1 MEQRCLQLF
10 GNEWKKILQCHY
22 TLCQVYLF
30 PMEPLCSK
38 VVFHFFHFL
47 FFFLAWFWVK
57 NMAVELSTG
66 SSVRVL
72 KLDSCTNE
80 SVSAFLLVFIDSVL
94 AYGEMHCGSPLK
106 TLIHSR
112 WDPLRKNT
120 GKAPVDGKW
129 LTAGSQGRY
138 RTLEIIPG
146 SELGTTPYS
155 PGNYHHGNTC

>member
-1 MEQRCLQLF
+1 MF
-10 GNEWKKILQCHY
+10 TVVWKWVEKNTTMSLYIVSGVSLPHGA
-22 TLCQVYLF
+22 F
-30 PMEPLCSK
+30 
-38 VVFHFFHFL
+38 VFKGCFSFFSFYV
-47 FFFLAWFWVK
+47 FFLAWFWVK

-80 SVSAFLLVFIDSVL
+80 SVSAFLLLFIDSVL

>member
-1 MEQRCLQLF
+1 MF
-10 GNEWKKILQCHY
+10 TVVWKWVEKNTTMSLYIVSGVSLPHGA
-22 TLCQVYLF
+22 F
-30 PMEPLCSK
+30 
-38 VVFHFFHFL
+38 VFKGCFSFFSFYV
-47 FFFLAWFWVK
+47 FFLAWFWVK

>member
-1 MEQRCLQLF
+1 MF
-10 GNEWKKILQCHY
+10 TVVWKWVEKNTTMSLYIVSGVSLPHGA
-22 TLCQVYLF
+22 F
-30 PMEPLCSK
+30 
-38 VVFHFFHFL
+38 VFKGCFSFFSFSV
-47 FFFLAWFWVK
+47 FFLAWFWVK